1 MSAMGHHDLQLGPAL
16 FELHG
21 LADRLAPG
29 SEAST
34 VRALEMVPALPPAP
48 RVVDLGCGTGASSLA
63 LARALPDDAEIIAV
77 DVHPPY
83 IQRLRGRAKL
93 AGLQDKIVPR
103 VADMRSLGI
112 RPGSVDLVWAEGS
125 LYTVGFVHGCDLC
138 RRLLGPRGAV
148 AVSELVWRSD
158 APSEAARA
166 YWAEHYPDMRRVEEI
181 LEGMQ
186 AHGYTAAGHFLLP
199 DSDWRAYYDELES
212 RRRAFAAR
220 RRDPVA
226 LTALELTRA
235 EIELYELHGDEYGYA
250 FFVASYH
257 GGESDG
263 ESSSDASLDGA
274 RTA

>member
-1 MSAMGHHDLQLGPAL
+1 MRAMGLHDLQLGPAL

-34 VRALEMVPALPPAP
+34 VRALQMLPALPPAP
-48 RVVDLGCGTGASSLA
+48 RVVDLGCGTGASTLA

-93 AGLQDKIVPR
+93 AGLADKIVPR

-125 LYTVGFVHGCDLC
+125 LYTVGFAHGCDLC

-148 AVSELVWRSD
+148 GVSELVWRTD
-158 APSEAARA
+158 DPSPAAREF
-166 YWAEHYPDMRRVEEI
+166 WAEHYPDMRRVEDI
-181 LEGMQ
+181 LAGMHS
-186 AHGYTAAGHFLLP
+186 HGYTAVGHFLLP
-199 DSDWRAYYDELES
+199 DEDWRAYYDELQQ
-212 RRRAFAAR
+212 RRAAFGARRDDPAAR
-220 RRDPVA
+220 AALA
-226 LTALELTRA
+226 LTGA
-235 EIELYELHGDEYGYA
+235 EIELYERHGDDYGYA
-250 FFVASYH
+250 FFVATYA
-257 GGESDG
+257 GDPA
-263 ESSSDASLDGA
+263 SSEASLDEA
-274 RTA
+274 ITE